1 MLIKTGGAL
10 APLTS
15 QESDLITYLKHPVHG
30 TKVATLE
37 AEVEADKE
45 KGWVEFDPANRDKEE
60 EAPNNEL
67 RRRRRQDAA

>member
-1 MLIKTGGAL
+1 
-10 APLTS
+10 
-15 QESDLITYLKHPVHG
+15 LITYLKHPVHG

-45 KGWVEFDPANRDKEE
+45 KGWVVFDPANRDKEE

>member
-1 MLIKTGGAL
+1 M
-10 APLTS
+10 
-15 QESDLITYLKHPVHG
+15 ITYLKHPVHG

-45 KGWVEFDPANRDKEE
+45 KGWVVFDPANRDKEEE

>member
-1 MLIKTGGAL
+1 MN
-10 APLTS
+10 
-15 QESDLITYLKHPVHG
+15 TYLRHPVHG

-45 KGWVEFDPANRDKEE
+45 KGWVEFDPDNREAKEE

-67 RRRRRQDAA
+67 RRRRRQEAA

>member
-1 MLIKTGGAL
+1 
-10 APLTS
+10 
-15 QESDLITYLKHPVHG
+15 LITYLKHPVHG

-45 KGWVEFDPANRDKEE
+45 KGWTEFDPANRDKEEE

>member
-1 MLIKTGGAL
+1 M
-10 APLTS
+10 
-15 QESDLITYLKHPVHG
+15 ITYLKHPVHG

-45 KGWVEFDPANRDKEE
+45 KGWVEFDPANRDKEK

-67 RRRRRQDAA
+67 RRRRRQGAA